1 MLEIDRLVV
10 KYGTRTVLSRLS
22 LRLNTGEVL
31 AVIGP
36 NGAGKSTLIR
46 ALSGVAP
53 AESGAAR
60 IDNMDL
66 LRMKPEQR
74 ARLVAVAPQAVRLP
88 EAFTVFD
95 TVVMGRTA
103 YLGWFGREGETD
115 CQIAWEAMQ
124 KTGTTSLAE
133 RRMGELSGGEQQRVM
148 IARALAQRAPVL
160 LLDEPT
166 AHLDLKYQSGILQLV
181 RGLAETEGLAVM
193 AALHD
198 LNLAALYAHRVAL
211 LVEGSIRAVGA
222 PADVLTAEQLS
233 AAYHVPVSVVAHP
246 EYGTPLVLPDGR

>member
-1 MLEIDRLVV
+1 MLEIFDLNV
-10 KYGTRTVLSRLS
+10 KYGARPVLSCVS
-22 LRLNTGEVL
+22 LTLKPGEVL

-46 ALSGVAP
+46 ALSGVVVPVAG
-53 AESGAAR
+53 SAR
-60 IDNMDL
+60 VNGLDL
-66 LRMKPEQR
+66 LKMKPEQR

-95 TVVMGRTA
+95 TVLMGRTA
-103 YLGWFGREGETD
+103 YLGWFGREGEKD
-115 CQIAWEAMQ
+115 RQIAWQAME
-124 KTGTTSLAE
+124 KTGTAGLAE

-181 RGLAETEGLAVM
+181 RSLAESEGLAVL

-211 LVEGSIRAVGA
+211 LVDGCFRAVGQ
-222 PADVLTAEQLS
+222 PAEVLTPELLS
-233 AAYHVPVSVVAHP
+233 AAYHVPVNVVAHP
-246 EYGTPLVLPDGR
+246 MYGTPLVLPDGR